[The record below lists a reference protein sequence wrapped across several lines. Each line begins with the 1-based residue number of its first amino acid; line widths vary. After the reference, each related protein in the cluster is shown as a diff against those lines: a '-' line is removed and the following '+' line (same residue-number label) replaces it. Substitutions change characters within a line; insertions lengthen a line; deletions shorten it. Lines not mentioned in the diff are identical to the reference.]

1 MPCKSCGS
9 DNQNE
14 FDAEINIHFPGLTGM
29 NLPAML
35 VFPRVVVCLNCG
47 FSEFTVPE
55 SELHPLSKRAAA

>member
-9 DNQNE
+9 GKQNE
-14 FDAEINIHFPGLTGM
+14 FDAEINIHFPGLKGM

-47 FSEFTVPE
+47 FSEFTVPK
-55 SELHPLSKRAAA
+55 SELHPLAKRAAA